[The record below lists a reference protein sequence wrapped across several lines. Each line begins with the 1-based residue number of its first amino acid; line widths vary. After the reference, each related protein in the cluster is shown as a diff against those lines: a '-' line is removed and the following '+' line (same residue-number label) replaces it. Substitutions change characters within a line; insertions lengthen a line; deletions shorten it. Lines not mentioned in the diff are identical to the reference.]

1 MAIKVG
7 GTTVIDDSRALNNI
21 TSVDATTAA
30 AITAAGVGGADV
42 VKYYD
47 LPVNLGESSTRH
59 FDRTNYVYMQDS
71 ANVVVWDK
79 ANKTSTSTTITG
91 LKHLSFI
98 SDTLAVGVS
107 NSGIFKV
114 SVSGTTLTKG
124 TETTLPATANSLS
137 RTSVDIAVGLSST
150 QAAVLCSYSS
160 SDNFPYWSF
169 AAVNISGSTPSIGTI
184 TSVYV
189 GGQYQN
195 LTWWGARVR
204 NGNQF
209 IATGKHNHSSGEHF
223 GAGFYVSGTT
233 LSYDRFIFGGGST
246 SGPTTYD
253 FGLPYPLNEAD
264 ALPFVPNTLT
274 EGHFAGPYLTG
285 YPNLMRVGFSNTSS
299 ATVVKSHN
307 SPSGALQATHSAF
320 NRATPV
326 STTTNNGEYYI
337 LHAASYTQNNRLV
350 RRYLYRIQS
359 NGTLSS
365 HGDYNTAAYDQNT
378 SCSILDIPSTN
389 YYLDF
394 FDTRSNNTDPMQG
407 GVRKTTINTSNDT
420 FSSSVQTNTL
430 PTSGSSVFTMATL
443 MTLPMVYNGDL
454 YLFEQDF
461 YAKSDDEFDNYVPG
475 RVQAYVPYQAVE
487 HIRVIDANLAIAF
500 SDVGAKMLEVTG

>member
-7 GTTVIDDSRALNNI
+7 GTTVIDDSRALSNI
-21 TSVDATTAA
+21 ASVDATTAA

-42 VKYYD
+42 IKYYD
-47 LPVNLGESSTRH
+47 LPENISNSSTRH
-59 FDRTNYVYMQDS
+59 FIRTNYIYMQDGTK
-71 ANVVVWDK
+71 VVVWDK
-79 ANKTSTSTTITG
+79 VNKTSTSTTITG

-98 SDTLAVGVS
+98 SDTLAVGIS
-107 NSGIFKV
+107 TTGIFKV

-124 TETTLPATANSLS
+124 TETTLPATANSLN
-137 RTSVDIAVGLSST
+137 RASVDIAVGLSST

-160 SDNFPYWSF
+160 TDNFPEWSF
-169 AAVNISGSTPSIGTI
+169 AAVDISGSTPSIGTI

-189 GGQYQN
+189 GGQYQSV
-195 LTWWGARVR
+195 TWHGARVR

-246 SGPTTYD
+246 SGPTTSD

-264 ALPFVPNTLT
+264 ALPFVPNPAID
-274 EGHFAGPYLTG
+274 GYFAGPYLTG
-285 YPNLMRVGFSNTSS
+285 YPNLMSVGFSNTSS
-299 ATVVKSHN
+299 AAVSQAN
-307 SPSGALQATHSAF
+307 QSPSGALQATHSAF

-326 STTTNNGEYYI
+326 TTTTNNGEYYI
-337 LHAASYTQNNRLV
+337 LHAGSYTQTNRLV
-350 RRYLYRIQS
+350 YRYLYRVQANNALS
-359 NGTLSS
+359 N

-378 SCSILDIPSTN
+378 SCSILDIPSTD

-394 FDTRSNNTDPMQG
+394 FDTRSNNTSPMQS
-407 GVRKTTINTSNDT
+407 GVRKTTINTSNNT
-420 FSSSVQTNTL
+420 FSNSLQTNSL
-430 PTSGSSVFTMATL
+430 PTSGSSVFTMTTL
-443 MTLPMVYNGDL
+443 MTLPMTYNGEL

-461 YAKSDDEFDNYVPG
+461 YSKSDDEFDNHTPG
-475 RVQAYVPYQAVE
+475 RVQAYVPYQNVE
-487 HIRVIDANLAIAF
+487 EIRVIGANLAIAF
-500 SDVGAKMLEVTG
+500 STAGTKMVEVTG